1 MPKAR
6 TPCFRFGPYRTI
18 LERGLSRMACSYT
31 DRLGNGPCLI
41 VQRKVNTMSNV
52 QILNKRSNEIA
63 KTASAFG
70 KEVQI
75 HLVDLMMHVIRG
87 GKDGTPSMDVTPAAI
102 FHKAVAKA
110 TEVNG
115 KTVRH
120 SVLRSEAIK
129 KWLQDMAFVIFKN
142 DGTVKCNTSA
152 LNKAKADDFKAH
164 IAKAKANPW
173 FKYQPESNAT
183 PAAFDIDAAILSMI
197 ESIERR
203 QEAAMNP
210 ERISKQT
217 AKARAGNKFD
227 SPAWHALQ
235 ALKAMVE
242 PEHEP
247 VVNGGNAESNGAADN
262 LEEIQQPEMS
272 EAA

>member
-1 MPKAR
+1 
-6 TPCFRFGPYRTI
+6 
-18 LERGLSRMACSYT
+18 MACSYT

-110 TEVNG
+110 TVVNG

-129 KWLQDMAFVIFKN
+129 KWLQDFAFVTFGN
-142 DGTVKCNTSA
+142 DKVS
-152 LNKAKADDFKAH
+152 LNKAAFNRELKLDNFKSH

-203 QEAAMNP
+203 QEAAMDP

-242 PEHEP
+242 PDHEP
-247 VVNGGNAESNGAADN
+247 VVDEGNAESNGAADN
-262 LEEIQQPEMS
+262 LEEIKRPEMS